1 MQTTQKLI
9 LPIAIS
15 ATLAA
20 FSNNALAQQ
29 EITTLTIPTTE
40 TSETS
45 EIIAALT
52 TPTTENKE
60 TTKTSE
66 IIAVPTNPANEDKET
81 SKETPATTPL
91 SGNLTI
97 ASDYRFRG
105 ISQTFKQPTIQGG
118 FDYAHSS
125 GLYVGNWNSNVSGN
139 SYQNGG
145 SLEMDLYGGYKFS
158 PIKDVT
164 TDIGLLYYYYPSA
177 SIATTNVKYNNG
189 EIYFGSS
196 YKWFSAKY
204 SYGLTDFFGLKDSTA
219 AVYAFSA
226 LTLNGGSKGSGYLDL
241 NANFE
246 VMNKTTLTL
255 HAGRQT
261 VKNYGAL
268 NYTDYK
274 IGITRDLGFAT
285 LGFAVITTNAD
296 KNLWKVANG
305 AGTSKELGT
314 TTAIISISKAF

>member
-1 MQTTQKLI
+1 MQKRI
-9 LPIAIS
+9 LSIAILS
-15 ATLAA
+15 
-20 FSNNALAQQ
+20 
-29 EITTLTIPTTE
+29 
-40 TSETS
+40 
-45 EIIAALT
+45 ALT
-52 TPTTENKE
+52 TF
-60 TTKTSE
+60 
-66 IIAVPTNPANEDKET
+66 ANHT
-81 SKETPATTPL
+81 AAQTQQETPATETTA
-91 SGNLTI
+91 GNLTI
-97 ASDYRFRG
+97 ANDYRFRG

-158 PIKDVT
+158 PTKDVT
-164 TDIGLLYYYYPSA
+164 ADIGLLYYHYPNA

-189 EIYFGSS
+189 EIYLGGS

-219 AVYAFSA
+219 GVYAFSP
-226 LTLNGGSKGSGYLDL
+226 LVQNGGSKGSGYLDL

-255 HAGRQT
+255 HAGHQT

-268 NYTDYK
+268 NYSDYK
-274 IGITRDLGFAT
+274 IGIARDVGFAT
-285 LGFAVITTNAD
+285 LGLAVVATDAD
-296 KNLWKVANG
+296 KNLWKVSNA
-305 AGTSKELGT
+305 AGESKELGT
-314 TTAIISISKAF
+314 ATVVVSVSKAF